1 MPYFSII
8 IPTLN
13 EEQYLPRLL
22 KNLNQQTMTDFEVFV
37 VDGQSDDHTPACVTN
52 FPNRYPLTLL
62 STSKRNV
69 SHQRNIGAKKSDSK
83 ILVFFDA
90 DTQIPKNYLEKIQ
103 AAFEVKR
110 PHFLTTYSKA
120 DSRKPA
126 DQLVSAFSNFGF
138 EMGRVLKAPLCYGS
152 MMAIK
157 KAVFEDIGGFDEI
170 TSFGEDSQLFQTAID
185 WNYKYIVLPNPRYIL
200 SLRRY
205 RAEGTLETIYQYIR
219 LNISLS
225 LKGYHGEHPKYDM
238 GGKTY
243 QKQTHQNF
251 VRRFDRLFSKMQ
263 QASKEQVSSVKEFFN
278 QLFPES

>member
-1 MPYFSII
+1 MSYFSII

-22 KNLNQQTMTDFEVFV
+22 KNLNQQTLTDFEVAV
-37 VDGQSDDHTPACVTN
+37 VDGQSEDHTIACVTN
-52 FPNRYPLTLL
+52 FPSRYPLTLL
-62 STSKRNV
+62 STTQRNV
-69 SHQRNIGAKKSDSK
+69 SHQRNMGAKQATGQVL
-83 ILVFFDA
+83 IFFDA
-90 DTQIPKNYLEKIQ
+90 DTQIPKNYLEKVKT
-103 AAFEVKR
+103 AFEVKK

-157 KAVFEDIGGFDEI
+157 KGVFEDIGGFDEK
-170 TSFGEDSQLFQTAID
+170 TSFGEDSQLFQTAVD
-185 WNYKYIVLPNPRYIL
+185 WNYKYTVLPNPRYTL

-219 LNISLS
+219 LNLSLS
-225 LKGYHGEHPKYDM
+225 KKGYHGDHPQYNM
-238 GGKTY
+238 GGKVY
-243 QKQTHQNF
+243 QKQTHPEF
-251 VRRFDRLFSKMQ
+251 VRRFDQLFSKMQ
-263 QASKEQVSSVKEFFN
+263 QASKEQILSVKEFFTR
-278 QLFPES
+278 QFPES